1 MYMSTGQGH
10 TRETILLSGGIPMKV
25 HVNANC
31 ISCGLCVSTCPN
43 VFLITDG
50 GTAGVYS
57 EEVPPEL
64 EDQVQAAAD
73 ACPVSAIEA
82 G

>member
-1 MYMSTGQGH
+1 
-10 TRETILLSGGIPMKV
+10 MKV
-25 HVNANC
+25 HVNASC
-31 ISCGLCVSTCPN
+31 IGCGLCASTCPN

-64 EDQVQAAAD
+64 EDLVQAAAD

>member
-1 MYMSTGQGH
+1 
-10 TRETILLSGGIPMKV
+10 MKV

-31 ISCGLCVSTCPN
+31 ISCGLCVSICPD
-43 VFLITDG
+43 VFHITEG

-64 EDQVQAAAD
+64 EAVVREAAD
-73 ACPVSAIEA
+73 FCPVNAIEA